1 MIVQYK
7 SVIIFCFII
16 TTTDASSNRNFSQ
29 RCICWLQTKWRLK
42 VRRFFMKIWAFD
54 PKNCQK
60 YCFWRLLAKMWTFCG
75 SLGSSL
81 SPYVIAKVHWE
92 KKISIQKT
100 VDISLYIDAARSE
113 CCTQAAMDP
122 THDDYSPSGTYGQS
136 SIWNIPIYFFLKHPI
151 CSNAIQK

>member
-1 MIVQYK
+1 MTLESKEV
-7 SVIIFCFII
+7 FHE
-16 TTTDASSNRNFSQ
+16 N
-29 RCICWLQTKWRLK
+29 
-42 VRRFFMKIWAFD
+42 MGIW
-54 PKNCQK
+54 PQK
-60 YCFWRLLAKMWTFCG
+60 LSEMLFLALIGQNVDFLWKLGVKPEPLRHSKG
-75 SLGSSL
+75 SLR
-81 SPYVIAKVHWE
+81 

-136 SIWNIPIYFFLKHPI
+136 SVWNIPIYFFLKHPI